1 MTEPTVDAGTRG
13 AILEALV
20 AKTKAKETPK
30 KSAGVSGTEFDE
42 STPFSTLL
50 EESIKKRTEIDE
62 EDVKADDEVRDRVI
76 RESKVDMIDGLMKRL
91 L

>member
-13 AILEALV
+13 AILEALA
-20 AKTKAKETPK
+20 AKAKAKEAPK
-30 KSAGVSGTEFDE
+30 KSVGVSNTEFDE

-50 EESIKKRTEIDE
+50 EESIKKRSEAVNEDAIANDE
-62 EDVKADDEVRDRVI
+62 ARNRVI
-76 RESKVDMIDGLMKRL
+76 KESKVDMIDGLMKRL